1 MVLLK
6 QKPQWLDGRYADHG
20 KRASKFAL
28 VGVLNTGVDLVVYS
42 GLIFASLHPVPANVV
57 SFLVANLQ
65 SYFVNA
71 RFTFG
76 ANGKSAPLS
85 LLGYGKYFASH
96 SFSLIVSTLLIAVL
110 APRIGPIGAKLIAA
124 VLVVGFNYVISSAF
138 VFPGVGSPVQSDAK
152 NGETAP
158 PGEV

>member
-6 QKPQWLDGRYADHG
+6 RKPGQPGGAYAAHG
-20 KRASKFAL
+20 KRATKFAL
-28 VGVLNTGVDLVVYS
+28 VGVLNTGVDLVVYT
-42 GLIFASLHPVPANVV
+42 GLVFASLHPVPANVA

-96 SFSLIVSTLLIAVL
+96 SFSLIVSTALIALL

-124 VLVVGFNYVISSAF
+124 VLVVGFNYAISAAF
-138 VFPGVGSPVQSDAK
+138 VFSAAAPAK
-152 NGETAP
+152 DSEAETPPPAP
-158 PGEV
+158 PTDS